1 LVDLS
6 ASDVEIL
13 EEGGS
18 LGGENIVIEE
28 GYKDKQARRKKGRLF
43 GKKSLGNENDGIKLS
58 LRSGAKEWDVDDGV
72 WGRRRD
78 GAHIDPEKMFKSR
91 RKTRSES
98 NELTCGVDKCPVEK
112 KWIPPDTRRRGRGES
127 SLCASRKR
135 RRNAEDSGY
144 TSKLEGN
151 EEEKSGDK
159 AHQEDVAV
167 VDLCFTSNSSY
178 EASADSKQG
187 SSSVEMVGEVHV
199 ALETSI
205 SDNQDIS
212 WCDEGS
218 LKQPDSKRPRLELFL
233 NKMEWYLAT
242 LAEPECS
249 EVDLD
254 LSHDAEDRETF
265 ISED

>member
-1 LVDLS
+1 MMNLLYSPSYLQMATKGRADIKVEQMYWGTRHESKTEVGLVDLS

-18 LGGENIVIEE
+18 LGGENIEIDE
-28 GYKDKQARRKKGRLF
+28 GYKDQQTRRNKGRLF

-91 RKTRSES
+91 RKTNSES

-112 KWIPPDTRRRGRGES
+112 KSTPPATRRRRRGES

-178 EASADSKQG
+178 EASADPKQG
-187 SSSVEMVGEVHV
+187 SSSVEMVGEVRQLPFIPLHGID
-199 ALETSI
+199 TI
-205 SDNQDIS
+205 Q
-212 WCDEGS
+212 
-218 LKQPDSKRPRLELFL
+218 
-233 NKMEWYLAT
+233 
-242 LAEPECS
+242 
-249 EVDLD
+249 
-254 LSHDAEDRETF
+254 LS
-265 ISED
+265 